1 MDAATAKQK
10 AYVRKLFVKCGT
22 PRWVFN
28 PLNLW
33 NISKQGADSLI
44 NDLLV
49 LRKYHHGDLREMI
62 CQTLEGKN
70 ILQGA
75 TRTIDELEESEEQAT
90 YDPTTEDWLDQQT
103 YDGIPQK
110 EWIHNLHQ
118 DVFRERGVQNA

>member
-1 MDAATAKQK
+1 MDAATSKQK

-22 PRWVFN
+22 PEWVFN

-33 NISKQGADSLI
+33 NISRQGADSLI

-49 LRKYHHGDLREMI
+49 LRKSHHGDLREMI
-62 CQTLEGKN
+62 CQSLEGKN

-75 TRTIDELEESEEQAT
+75 TKTVDEMEEEEQAT

-118 DVFRERGVQNA
+118 DVFTERGVENA

>member
-22 PRWVFN
+22 PEWVFN

-33 NISKQGADSLI
+33 NISKQDADLMIS
-44 NDLLV
+44 DLLV
-49 LRKYHHGDLREMI
+49 LRKSHHGDLREMI
-62 CQTLEGKN
+62 CQSLEGKN

-75 TRTIDELEESEEQAT
+75 TKTIDELEEEQAE
-90 YDPTTEDWLDQQT
+90 YDPTCEDWLDQQT

-110 EWIHNLHQ
+110 EWIHELHQ
-118 DVFRERGVQNA
+118 DIFKKQEVI